1 MVDDSHARSVHTSLV
16 SVSRRWFS
24 ARTSFQ
30 LVSKFSCDR
39 TSAALRRIGW
49 HQYPI
54 LPDFVLFFFFW
65 HITNFASHT
74 PSYMHPLHIVQISIT
89 KLYRVSSWPNC
100 AFNQFKGPSSELNDW
115 FTFSCYYFCFKAKQ
129 FVWNCFGIW
138 EAYKYRDAIMELA
151 QNNAWK
157 TRITSTMRRNSR
169 MNALLSDSMSI
180 MNLVKRKHLIRMRA
194 SSTIFTADEFG
205 DGVNLA
211 SASKGIDAD
220 NCRKANMDLI
230 NRLIRTTIEEQM
242 ATEKF
247 FSIYNSQVS
256 MKFTQI
262 LTREIKDRIKQER
275 YERCVC
281 VFIDLLGNWEKI
293 LIDWAH
299 NFQISHC
306 LSGVNCRKATA
317 SPQLRDDVLF
327 GPENRQFHNV
337 SIWRGHISHH
347 RTRGDGLQRL
357 TFLHSQMMSRQAYI

>member
-1 MVDDSHARSVHTSLV
+1 
-16 SVSRRWFS
+16 
-24 ARTSFQ
+24 
-30 LVSKFSCDR
+30 
-39 TSAALRRIGW
+39 
-49 HQYPI
+49 
-54 LPDFVLFFFFW
+54 
-65 HITNFASHT
+65 
-74 PSYMHPLHIVQISIT
+74 
-89 KLYRVSSWPNC
+89 
-100 AFNQFKGPSSELNDW
+100 
-115 FTFSCYYFCFKAKQ
+115 
-129 FVWNCFGIW
+129 
-138 EAYKYRDAIMELA
+138 MELA

-205 DGVNLA
+205 DGVNLT

-281 VFIDLLGNWEKI
+281 VFIDLLGN
-293 LIDWAH
+293 
-299 NFQISHC
+299 
-306 LSGVNCRKATA
+306 
-317 SPQLRDDVLF
+317 
-327 GPENRQFHNV
+327 
-337 SIWRGHISHH
+337 
-347 RTRGDGLQRL
+347 
-357 TFLHSQMMSRQAYI
+357 